1 MAVAKKI
8 VKTKTAADNAPKA
21 AAKKPAAKKVVRA
34 APPPPAPRDEVA
46 DYIVAAGPARKAVL
60 EELRTLI
67 KRAAPLANES
77 MVYRMPTYMNGDK
90 FCAFANQKSY
100 VSVYLCDAK
109 VADAV
114 RRQHPQVKG
123 GKTCLNFPDG
133 SEIPFATIERVVKM
147 LFG

>member
-1 MAVAKKI
+1 MAVAKKAAKPA
-8 VKTKTAADNAPKA
+8 VKKKSAATPKA
-21 AAKKPAAKKVVRA
+21 SSVKPV
-34 APPPPAPRDEVA
+34 PAPVLDEVSA
-46 DYIVAAGPARKAVL
+46 YILAAGPARKQVL
-60 EELRTLI
+60 EHLREII
-67 KRAAPLANES
+67 KRAAPSANES

-90 FCAFANQKSY
+90 FCAFANQKTY
-100 VSVYLCDAK
+100 VSVYLGDAK

-133 SEIPFATIERVVKM
+133 SEIPFATIERAVKM

>member
-1 MAVAKKI
+1 MMATAKKA
-8 VKTKTAADNAPKA
+8 VST
-21 AAKKPAAKKVVRA
+21 KPAAKSTAPKKPVAKVAAKA
-34 APPPPAPRDEVA
+34 APRPVPAPVLDEVSA
-46 DYIVAAGPARKAVL
+46 YIVAAGPARKQVL
-60 EELRTLI
+60 EELRALI
-67 KRAAPLANES
+67 KRAAPSANES

-90 FCAFANQKSY
+90 FCAFANQRTY
-100 VSVYLCDAK
+100 VSVYLGDAK

-133 SEIPFATIERVVKM
+133 SEIPFAAIERAVKM

>member
-8 VKTKTAADNAPKA
+8 VKTKPASRKA
-21 AAKKPAAKKVVRA
+21 ASKPVPVVV
-34 APPPPAPRDEVA
+34 PRDEVA
-46 DYIVAAGPARKAVL
+46 DYIAAAGPGRKAVL
-60 EELRTLI
+60 EELRELI
-67 KRAAPLANES
+67 RRAAPRANES

-90 FCAFANQKSY
+90 FCAFANQKTY

-147 LFG
+147 LFA

>member
-1 MAVAKKI
+1 MAVAKKAAKPA
-8 VKTKTAADNAPKA
+8 VKKKSAATPKA
-21 AAKKPAAKKVVRA
+21 ASVKPV
-34 APPPPAPRDEVA
+34 PAPVLDEVSA
-46 DYIVAAGPARKAVL
+46 YIVAAGPARKQVL
-60 EELRTLI
+60 EHLREII
-67 KRAAPLANES
+67 KRAAPSANES

-90 FCAFANQKSY
+90 FCAFANQKTY
-100 VSVYLCDAK
+100 VSVYLGDAK

-133 SEIPFATIERVVKM
+133 SEIPFATIERAVKM